1 MGSYLF
7 RRVLQEGHDSR
18 FDEIRH
24 SLAKFTSAFV
34 GQATW
39 VSLCLMPVL
48 AVNSVPPSMLAAV
61 PLKISD
67 VLGLALFAG
76 GYIFEII
83 ADRQKGRWLQERR
96 EKLHDEQFMTSGL
109 WSRSQY
115 PNYFGEITLW
125 TGIATFAAEAVV
137 TRPVQIGLGLPGLTG
152 KLFAA
157 SLFVSPAF
165 VTFLLLQVTGV
176 PLSEKKYD
184 KKYGH
189 RKDYQEWKR
198 NTPRFFPKLF

>member
-1 MGSYLF
+1 MN
-7 RRVLQEGHDSR
+7 SR
-18 FDEIRH
+18 MHAINPQ
-24 SLAKFTSAFV
+24 SLIVK
-34 GQATW
+34 
-39 VSLCLMPVL
+39 
-48 AVNSVPPSMLAAV
+48 
-61 PLKISD
+61 
-67 VLGLALFAG
+67 
-76 GYIFEII
+76 
-83 ADRQKGRWLQERR
+83 
-96 EKLHDEQFMTSGL
+96 
-109 WSRSQY
+109 RSQY